1 MKTGDNTMENKNGV
15 DSKYV
20 VSGDEGRCSEEVIIK
35 AENLYFSYDDEK
47 TYSLDGFSLEIKR
60 GRKIAFLGANGAGK
74 STFFLTLNG
83 IHKLADGH
91 LEVDGEEVKYDK
103 KSLMKLRS
111 KVGIVFQDPDNQ
123 LFSASVRQ
131 EISFGAM
138 NMGMSQEEAE
148 EAVNKVV
155 EKLLIGPFVHKATHA
170 LSGGQKKQVSIA
182 DVLVMMPKIVILDE
196 PASSL
201 DPKHTTIVNGI
212 IEMMVNEG
220 ITVLVSTHDVNYAY
234 GWADEV
240 VVVDQGKVLMH
251 DKPRAVFHNK
261 EVLKKAN
268 LEKPMVLEFYDR
280 LVDKGVVEKSKYT
293 PRTVEELDELIK

>member
-1 MKTGDNTMENKNGV
+1 MQEERMNDNLSEKEKPN
-15 DSKYV
+15 
-20 VSGDEGRCSEEVIIK
+20 CSQKSSETTKQDIIVR
-35 AENLYFSYDDEK
+35 AENLYFSYDDEQ
-47 TYSLDGFSLEIKR
+47 TYSLDGFSLELER
-60 GRKIAFLGANGAGK
+60 GKKIAFLGANGAGK

-83 IHKLADGH
+83 IHKIIKGR
-91 LEVDGEEVKYDK
+91 LEVDGKEVAYDK
-103 KSLMKLRS
+103 KSLLELRS

-123 LFSASVRQ
+123 LFSASVKQ

-138 NMGMSQEEAE
+138 NMGMSAEEAE

-155 EKLLIGPFVHKATHA
+155 DRLLIGPFVHKATHA

-201 DPKHTTIVNGI
+201 DPKHTYIVNNI

-240 VVVDQGKVLMH
+240 VVIDAGKVLMH
-251 DKPRAVFHNK
+251 DEPRTVFHDTD
-261 EVLKKAN
+261 VLKKAN
-268 LEKPMVLEFYDR
+268 LEKPMILDFYDR
-280 LVDKGVVEKSKYT
+280 LVEKGVISRVENT
-293 PRTVEELDELIK
+293 PRTIEELDNLIKK

>member
-1 MKTGDNTMENKNGV
+1 METDEKRVV
-15 DSKYV
+15 DK
-20 VSGDEGRCSEEVIIK
+20 EVIIK

-60 GRKIAFLGANGAGK
+60 GRKVAFLGANGAGK

-83 IHKLADGH
+83 IHKIADGH
-91 LEVDGEEVKYDK
+91 LEVDGKEVKYDK
-103 KSLMKLRS
+103 KSLLELKS

-138 NMGMSQEEAE
+138 NMGMSQDEAE

-240 VVVDQGKVLMH
+240 VVVDHGKVLMH
-251 DKPRAVFHNK
+251 DKPRTVFRNH
-261 EVLKKAN
+261 EVLKMAN
-268 LEKPMVLEFYDR
+268 LEKPTVLEFYDR
-280 LVDKGVVEKSKYT
+280 LVKKGVVEKSEFT
-293 PRTVEELDELIK
+293 PRTVEELDELIR

>member
-1 MKTGDNTMENKNGV
+1 MQEDKKKD
-15 DSKYV
+15 
-20 VSGDEGRCSEEVIIK
+20 IIVK
-35 AENLYFSYDDEK
+35 AENLYFSYDDEQ
-47 TYSLDGFSLEIKR
+47 TYSLDGFSLELER
-60 GRKIAFLGANGAGK
+60 GKKIAFLGANGAGK

-83 IHKLADGH
+83 IHKLIKGR
-91 LEVDGEEVKYDK
+91 LEVDGKEVTYDK
-103 KSLMKLRS
+103 KSLLELRS

-123 LFSASVRQ
+123 LFSASVKQ

-138 NMGMSQEEAE
+138 NMGMSAEEAE

-155 EKLLIGPFVHKATHA
+155 DRLLIGPFVHKATHA

-201 DPKHTTIVNGI
+201 DPKHTYIVNNI
-212 IEMMVNEG
+212 IEMMVEEG

-240 VVVDQGKVLMH
+240 VGIDAGKVIMH
-251 DKPRAVFHNK
+251 DKPRAVFHNV

-268 LEKPMVLEFYDR
+268 LEKPMILDFYDR
-280 LVDKGVVEKSKYT
+280 LVEKGVIEKVEDT
-293 PRTVEELDELIK
+293 PRTIEELDKLIKK

>member
-1 MKTGDNTMENKNGV
+1 MNNK
-15 DSKYV
+15 D
-20 VSGDEGRCSEEVIIK
+20 VIIK
-35 AENLYFSYDDEK
+35 AEDIFFSYDDEQ
-47 TYSLDGFSLEIKR
+47 TYSLDGFSLELKK
-60 GRKIAFLGANGAGK
+60 GKKIAFLGANGAGK
-74 STFFLTLNG
+74 STFFLSLNG
-83 IHKLADGH
+83 INKLVKGR
-91 LEVDGEEVKYDK
+91 LEVDGKEVTYDK
-103 KSLMKLRS
+103 KSLQELRS

-138 NMGMSQEEAE
+138 NMGMNMEEVDK
-148 EAVNKVV
+148 AVDKVV

-212 IEMMVNEG
+212 IEMMVEEG

-240 VVVDQGKVLMH
+240 VVIHDGKVLMH
-251 DKPRAVFHNK
+251 DEPRKVFHNK
-261 EVLKKAN
+261 EVLSKAN
-268 LEKPMVLEFYDR
+268 LETPTVLEFYDR
-280 LVDKGVVEKSKYT
+280 LVAKGIIHSAKET
-293 PRTVEELDELIK
+293 PRTVEQLDELIK

>member
-1 MKTGDNTMENKNGV
+1 MDTGNKSVDKGYGVNNIDVDEDNTKCL
-15 DSKYV
+15 
-20 VSGDEGRCSEEVIIK
+20 DEIIIR
-35 AENLYFSYDDEK
+35 AENLYFSYDDEQ

-83 IHKLADGH
+83 IHKIASGH
-91 LEVDGEEVKYDK
+91 LEVEGKEVKYDK
-103 KSLMKLRS
+103 KSLMELRS

-155 EKLLIGPFVHKATHA
+155 DKLLIGPFVHKATHA

-212 IEMMVNEG
+212 IEMMVDEG

-240 VVVDQGKVLMH
+240 VVVDKGKVLMH

-280 LVDKGVVEKSKYT
+280 LVEKGVVEKSDNT
-293 PRTVEELDELIK
+293 PRTVEELDRMIK